1 MVLNSRRYSH
11 ALKNSAVLLT
21 PQSLALRYH
30 WHRRVLLRG
39 IIDIAESCS
48 AVSLT
53 PQSLAPRYNWH
64 RRVKLSG
71 VIEICIA
78 KSWPICAWSGVG
90 VGLARE
96 AATLMVGQYF
106 KRRREVVEVML
117 VASSGLGVTLILS
130 FINPVLRLVPVNS
143 IILMDW
149 TDLWMGVVVV
159 KNNPLRVVLY
169 NADLTISYQQ
179 TYVHPYN
186 SKPRK
191 TSSQLIP
198 PHPTLQH
205 SSSKHCPKHNLISA
219 SEPCLSRLVRIQWY
233 LSGCHLHM
241 YI

>member
-1 MVLNSRRYSH
+1 MFDTSFFHYSNLSYSYTKVFSHMVLNSRRYSH

-21 PQSLALRYH
+21 LQSLALRYH

-71 VIEICIA
+71 VIDICIA
-78 KSWPICAWSGVG
+78 NSWPICALSGVG

-130 FINPVLRLVPVNS
+130 FISPVLR
-143 IILMDW
+143 
-149 TDLWMGVVVV
+149 
-159 KNNPLRVVLY
+159 Y
-169 NADLTISYQQ
+169 
-179 TYVHPYN
+179 
-186 SKPRK
+186 SKCA
-191 TSSQLIP
+191 QFNHFDGL
-198 PHPTLQH
+198 
-205 SSSKHCPKHNLISA
+205 N
-219 SEPCLSRLVRIQWY
+219 RLVD
-233 LSGCHLHM
+233 GCGGCKK
-241 YI
+241 